1 MPKPNLSERPFWE
14 GTGDRFP
21 AFFKAPSTLY
31 YRDCE
36 QNLFRTY
43 FGSLPGARLFKT
55 DLWDE
60 AKNTQILIW
69 AAAMG
74 ADVYGIDIASSIVGE
89 ASRQFAAR
97 GVGGRF
103 VTADLRSVP
112 FAENAFDYIY
122 SMGTIEHFPE
132 YRPAVRECHR
142 VLKKGGRAIIGVP
155 NLFDPF
161 LRPLMVGLLLA
172 WKVYAYGYE
181 KSFSFGSLER
191 VLRAEG
197 FRVVARTGILFIPGW
212 LRILDIL
219 LETRTGSA
227 GFWTRPFVYFFA
239 RLQGR
244 HRKLGRHGY
253 LIACVVEKP

>member
-112 FAENAFDYIY
+112 FAENAFDLQHGHDRAL
-122 SMGTIEHFPE
+122 SRVQAG
-132 YRPAVRECHR
+132 RPRMPSRSQKRGAGHHR
-142 VLKKGGRAIIGVP
+142 
-155 NLFDPF
+155 
-161 LRPLMVGLLLA
+161 
-172 WKVYAYGYE
+172 
-181 KSFSFGSLER
+181 GSKL
-191 VLRAEG
+191 V
-197 FRVVARTGILFIPGW
+197 
-212 LRILDIL
+212 
-219 LETRTGSA
+219 
-227 GFWTRPFVYFFA
+227 RPFSPAPYGQPPPC
-239 RLQGR
+239 LES
-244 HRKLGRHGY
+244 LC
-253 LIACVVEKP
+253 LWI